1 LPERKSYDHTMSS
14 PAVRI
19 GSRGSK
25 LALRQAAM
33 LRERLIKAHPDLAAP
48 GAIDSVI
55 IRTTGDKV
63 TDRPLAE
70 IGGKGL
76 FIKELEEALQ
86 DGRVDLA
93 VHSLKDVPAFLPE
106 GFAIAVHLP
115 REDARDA
122 LIARSGVA
130 SLAALPPHAT
140 VGTSS
145 PRRQAQLLHLRPDLA
160 IVPLRG
166 NVDTRLAKLAGGAAD
181 ATILALA
188 GLKRLGR
195 ESEAS
200 AILAPAEMLPAATQG
215 IIAVE
220 IREDDARMRSVL
232 APINHRAT
240 ALCAS
245 AERALLETLN
255 GDCKTPIAALATLD
269 GNRIALDAMLLSPDG
284 KICHRLSRST
294 TTSRARELGRELGA
308 ALIEIAGQGFAG
320 IAGRAS

>member
-1 LPERKSYDHTMSS
+1 MTS
-14 PAVRI
+14 PALRI

-25 LALRQAAM
+25 LALRQAEM
-33 LRERLIKAHPDLAAP
+33 LRERLAAAHPELAAH
-48 GAIDSVI
+48 GAIETVI

-76 FIKELEEALQ
+76 FTKELEEALR
-86 DGRVDLA
+86 DRRVDLA
-93 VHSLKDVPAFLPE
+93 VHSLKDVPAFLPP
-106 GFAIAVHLP
+106 GFALAAHLP

-122 LIARSGVA
+122 LITREGGA
-130 SLAALPPHAT
+130 SLAALPRGAS

-145 PRRQAQLLHLRPDLA
+145 PRRQAQLLHLRPDLT

-166 NVDTRLAKLAGGAAD
+166 NVDTRLAKIAAGAAD

-188 GLKRLGR
+188 GLKRIGR
-195 ESEAS
+195 DGEAS
-200 AILAPAEMLPAATQG
+200 AVLSTAEMLPAATQG

-220 IREDDARMRSVL
+220 IRDDDARSRSLL
-232 APINHRAT
+232 AAINHQAT
-240 ALCAS
+240 ALCAG
-245 AERALLETLN
+245 AERALLATLN
-255 GDCKTPIAALATLD
+255 GDCHTPIAALATLD

-294 TTSRARELGRELGA
+294 TTSRARELGRDIGE
-308 ALIEIAGQGFAG
+308 ALIEKAGPGFAG
-320 IAGRAS
+320 IGTGAA